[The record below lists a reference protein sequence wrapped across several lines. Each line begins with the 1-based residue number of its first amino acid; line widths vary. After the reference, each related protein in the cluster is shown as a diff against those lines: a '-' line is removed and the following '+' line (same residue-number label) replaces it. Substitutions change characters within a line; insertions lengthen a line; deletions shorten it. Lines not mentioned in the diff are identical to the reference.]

1 MQQILSES
9 LPDMQSAINLR
20 TEQSFRNN
28 FYFKRDLPEN
38 LKPLEDI
45 SRNYYW
51 SWTTGGAALFREL
64 DPTLWQQTEQ
74 NPRELLRKISGL
86 RLWQKSTDDD
96 YVEKL

>member
-1 MQQILSES
+1 MQQILHEGSSNMHSAVS
-9 LPDMQSAINLR
+9 LKA
-20 TEQSFRNN
+20 EQSFRND

-64 DPTLWQQTEQ
+64 DPALWQQTEQ
-74 NPRELLRKISGL
+74 NPRELLKKISEN
-86 RLWQKSTDDD
+86 S
-96 YVEKL
+96 